1 MRRNPT
7 AEDDQVANFNDFM
20 SIEDL
25 REALAGKSHAQIM
38 QEVESAGIEEVV
50 GKILMG
56 MMMSFNPEAAGGENA
71 MIRYDLKDSKKN
83 YHTYFVKIKDGQ
95 CVADQEDPREKPR
108 VHFTTTIPLFLRLS
122 AGQLNLLWPILFRTL
137 RIAGDKVYAKKM
149 KKIFAGNKS

>member
-1 MRRNPT
+1 M
-7 AEDDQVANFNDFM
+7 ANFNDFM

-71 MIRYDLKDSKKN
+71 VIRYDLKDSKKH
-83 YHTYFVKIKDGQ
+83 YHTYFVKITDGQ
-95 CVADQEDPREKPR
+95 CVADQEDRGDKPR

-149 KKIFAGNKS
+149 KKVFAANKS

>member
-7 AEDDQVANFNDFM
+7 AEDDQMANFNDFM

-56 MMMSFNPEAAGGENA
+56 MMMSFNPEAAGGEDA
-71 MIRYDLKDSKKN
+71 VIRYDLKDSKKN

-95 CVADQEDPREKPR
+95 CVADQEDPGEKPR

-137 RIAGDKVYAKKM
+137 RIAGDKGYAKKM
-149 KKIFAGNKS
+149 KNIFAGNKS

>member
-1 MRRNPT
+1 MRRNPR
-7 AEDDQVANFNDFM
+7 AEDDRMANFNDFM

-38 QEVESAGIEEVV
+38 QEVESAGIEAVV

-71 MIRYDLKDSKKN
+71 VIRYDLKDSKKN
-83 YHTYFVKIKDGQ
+83 HHTYFVTIKDGQ
-95 CVADQEDPREKPR
+95 CVAGQEDPGEKPR

-122 AGQLNLLWPILFRTL
+122 AGRLNLLWPILFRTL
-137 RIAGDKVYAKKM
+137 RITGDRVYAKKM
-149 KKIFAGNKS
+149 TRIFAGNKS